1 MNKIVLFFSSVFG
14 VGYIKYAPGTFGSLV
29 GVLLWSLFVPNIYL
43 LQVFLL
49 AAVFVISILFSS
61 MAEKIY
67 RKKDD
72 QRIVIDEVAGMW
84 VSVAFLPKTFIF
96 LFLGFILFRIFDI
109 KKTWFIKKSQNFRGG
124 FGITVDD
131 ILAGIFV
138 NVILQFV
145 KFLFYWVYISHCR
158 RLSY

>member
-1 MNKIVLFFSSVFG
+1 MNKIVLFFSSAFG

-61 MAEKIY
+61 MAEEIY

-72 QRIVIDEVAGMW
+72 RRIVIDEVVGMW
-84 VSVAFLPKTFIF
+84 VSIAFLPKTFIF
-96 LFLGFILFRIFDI
+96 LFLGFILFRILDI
-109 KKTWFIKKSQNFRGG
+109 EKTWFIKKSQNFRSGL
-124 FGITVDD
+124 GITMDD

-145 KFLFYWVYISHCR
+145 KFLFY
-158 RLSY
+158 